1 MANLVYFLQVNNA
14 TDLCKELAPILRIL
28 GIVILGIKNVVPIL
42 LIIMGMIDL
51 AKAVG
56 QKDEGEIK
64 KAQNLLIKRAI
75 AAVIVFLV
83 ATLVSVVFTIVGQK
97 QDKACMTCINHPF
110 NKDACP
116 SIENVDESSYN

>member
-1 MANLVYFLQVNNA
+1 MANLFYLLQ
-14 TDLCKELAPILRIL
+14 TSSPEELCKSLAPVLRIV
-28 GIVILGIKNVVPIL
+28 GIVVFGIKIVVPIL
-42 LIIMGMIDL
+42 LIVMGMIDL

-83 ATLVSVVFTIVGQK
+83 VTLVGVVFTILGK
-97 QDKACMTCINHPF
+97 TDYKKCMYCINSPF
-110 NKDACP
+110 NKTRCP
-116 SIENVDESSYN
+116 GLE